1 MNVAGLKKFCA
12 GLRGST
18 ERLYE
23 APYNI
28 LVFQVGGKT
37 FAYFK
42 TSAPEKWRFS
52 VRVTPDRFL
61 ELTDRPGIKPA
72 RYRGRYHWVTIVK
85 VQSVPED
92 YLAELVR
99 ASYRRALDSLSR
111 KSQLT
116 IGRTMDK
123 TLGKL

>member
-1 MNVAGLKKFCA
+1 MKVAEVKSFCA
-12 GLRGST
+12 ALRGAT

-42 TSAPEKWRFS
+42 TSEPEKWRFS
-52 VRVTPDRFL
+52 IRVTPDRFV

-85 VQSVPED
+85 VQSVPAK
-92 YLAELVR
+92 YLAELIGD
-99 ASYRRALDSLSR
+99 SYRRALESLSLSKQR
-111 KSQLT
+111 T
-116 IGRTMDK
+116 IGMR
-123 TLGKL
+123 GA